1 MEEKV
6 RELNYLVTLL
16 EVQQEKVQ
24 QFAREQTQVLGQAL
38 AEIQELLF
46 HPVAEIQKQYPLLT
60 PGQALAQQVHRLVQA
75 QKLVL
80 EEDLVEEQ
88 AKVLAEAEAEGALE
102 EQALE
107 LVQQQAEELAH

>member
-1 MEEKV
+1 MVEKI

-24 QFAREQTQVLGQAL
+24 QFAREQSQVLGMAL

-46 HPVAEIQKQYPLLT
+46 HPPREAALQQAEGPQQ
-60 PGQALAQQVHRLVQA
+60 QALAEAIQRLVQA

-80 EEDLVEEQ
+80 EEDLAEEQ
-88 AKVLAEAEAEGALE
+88 AKVLAEAQAEGALE

-107 LVQQQAEELAH
+107 LVQQQEAELAR